1 MRCTKRAENAR
12 GIRARSA
19 AAPRGSAGATLRASH
34 GGRSSLRRR
43 LAPRDVL
50 EAEFDR
56 LAQGQPVVVVDA
68 AAAAPLLAELIED
81 GDLGDDELRQMW
93 GPGARDR
100 AGFVALCEAVG
111 DLFEDEDEDLVA
123 APPPRAPAPAA
134 CRLRP
139 GASALAASRA
149 ARRAAR
155 ARRARVETLSDPR
168 CGAAGRAAAE
178 RRTTSTKARDARR
191 RVAEGA
197 PGNLRLPGSGRPGG
211 AHV

>member
-1 MRCTKRAENAR
+1 MRVGFILAALLPL
-12 GIRARSA
+12 A
-19 AAPRGSAGATLRASH
+19 AALVPSLRASH

-111 DLFEDEDEDLVA
+111 DLFEDEDEDVVA
-123 APPPRAPAPAA
+123 AAAPAPA
-134 CRLRP
+134 P
-139 GASALAASRA
+139 STPPSASAFH
-149 ARRAAR
+149 
-155 ARRARVETLSDPR
+155 
-168 CGAAGRAAAE
+168 
-178 RRTTSTKARDARR
+178 
-191 RVAEGA
+191 A
-197 PGNLRLPGSGRPGG
+197 P
-211 AHV
+211 

>member
-1 MRCTKRAENAR
+1 MRVGFILAALLPL
-12 GIRARSA
+12 A
-19 AAPRGSAGATLRASH
+19 AALVPSLRASH

-68 AAAAPLLAELIED
+68 AAAAPLLAELIDD
-81 GDLGDDELRQMW
+81 GDLGADELRQMW

-123 APPPRAPAPAA
+123 AAAPAAAPAPAA
-134 CRLRP
+134 PPAPRP
-139 GASALAASRA
+139 ALAPHRPPRRPPRRLHRRASRRSRTRA
-149 ARRAAR
+149 STRRPR
-155 ARRARVETLSDPR
+155 LEQHHQHKSKPRRPSPR
-168 CGAAGRAAAE
+168 C
-178 RRTTSTKARDARR
+178 
-191 RVAEGA
+191 
-197 PGNLRLPGSGRPGG
+197 
-211 AHV
+211 